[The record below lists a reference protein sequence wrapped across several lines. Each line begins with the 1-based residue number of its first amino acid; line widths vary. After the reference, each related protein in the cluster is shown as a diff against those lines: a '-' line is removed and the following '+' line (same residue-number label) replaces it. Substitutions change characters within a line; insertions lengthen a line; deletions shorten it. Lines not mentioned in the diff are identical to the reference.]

1 MENIPCVFKWILCHS
16 KRKKKKKGL
25 VLDSDWRPNEKN
37 KRRPVNK
44 DEEIKV
50 KKYGKNRLG

>member
-1 MENIPCVFKWILCHS
+1 MCIQMYFRHS
-16 KRKKKKKGL
+16 KGKKKKKGL
-25 VLDSDWRPNEKN
+25 VLTVIETKNEKN

-50 KKYGKNRLG
+50 KKYGKEEEE